1 MKQGMLQRVRV
12 PVGWTLKDER
22 GVTGL
27 ETAIILIA
35 FVVVASVFAFTVLS
49 TGIFSAE
56 RGKETVFAG
65 LQEARGTIETKG
77 GVIANAVAEDV
88 IDSGDDVWVAGSGE
102 IVVTAETTSK
112 KEGTAAAQ
120 LIVLASS
127 TTGVMAYEDLAASV
141 DLTDQTQLSFWIKS
155 DVTLAAGTLEVVLDE
170 DITCSTI
177 GNVEAQVDVPALTA
191 DTWAYVTAA
200 ITDDADAAVVNGDK
214 DSIDCVGINVA
225 TDVGAADTTIIIDDI
240 RAGGLV
246 TTVQLGITNAV
257 EGEPVNLFQPSD
269 ADADGIADT
278 DSKHVLV
285 ITYTDKNQLVRDL
298 NWTTSFLGDNDSDD
312 LLEAGERA
320 EITVELDGL
329 ADATPLIKDQEFT
342 LEIKPAIGAVMVIK
356 RRTPSIIDTVM
367 NLN

>member
-12 PVGWTLKDER
+12 PVAWTLKDER

-77 GVIANAVAEDV
+77 SVIANALTEDV
-88 IDSGDDVWVAGSGE
+88 IETGDDAWVSAQGE
-102 IVVTAETTSK
+102 IVVTATTTAK

-120 LIVLASS
+120 LIVLATS
-127 TTGVMAYEDLAASV
+127 TTGVMAYEDIV
-141 DLTDQTQLSFWIKS
+141 TPIDLTGQTQLSFWIKS
-155 DVTLAAGTLEVVLDE
+155 SATLAAGTLEIVLDQ
-170 DITCSTI
+170 DATCTTI
-177 GNVEAQVDVPALTA
+177 GNAEARVDVPALTSE
-191 DTWAYVTAA
+191 TWAFVTAA
-200 ITDDADAAVVNGDK
+200 ITDGSDVAVLDASKN
-214 DSIDCVGINVA
+214 SINCVGVNVA
-225 TDVGAADTTIIIDDI
+225 IDVGAQITTIVVDDI

-246 TTVQLGITNAV
+246 TTAKLGITNAV

-269 ADADGIADT
+269 SDDDGIADS
-278 DSKHVLV
+278 DSRHVLV

-298 NWTTSFLGDNDSDD
+298 NWTATFLGDNDGDD

-320 EITVELDGL
+320 EITIELDGL